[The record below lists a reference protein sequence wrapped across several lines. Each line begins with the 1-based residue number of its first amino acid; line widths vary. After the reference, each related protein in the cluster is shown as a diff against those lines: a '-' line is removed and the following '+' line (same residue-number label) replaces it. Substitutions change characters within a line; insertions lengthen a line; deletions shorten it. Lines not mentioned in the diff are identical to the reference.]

1 MMKLKVIKAF
11 NDKITDEF
19 YPVGTMITV
28 EDGRGAELIAN
39 PLDLVEV
46 VEESKPQV
54 KKTTKPKKA

>member
-1 MMKLKVIKAF
+1 MKLKVIKAF

-19 YPVGTMITV
+19 YPVGALITV
-28 EDGRGAELIAN
+28 EDDRGAELIKN

-54 KKTTKPKKA
+54 KKSTKPKKA